1 MAGRRAGLGPGWE
14 GKRGPG
20 VISWS
25 RPCPPTQTVIFMFE
39 VFSALAPPAIV
50 ATAFLLGVRAL
61 LNHEKAA
68 RAEERRQ
75 ALAERQAAAG
85 Q

>member
-1 MAGRRAGLGPGWE
+1 
-14 GKRGPG
+14 
-20 VISWS
+20 
-25 RPCPPTQTVIFMFE
+25 MFE